1 MLRAGTIAGLPSC
14 SLADSIRALCAEVI
28 AMRNPNETELVLAEL
43 RAAIEE
49 YISMLYGNLGLEESA
64 QTRFANDH
72 PPMVI

>member
-1 MLRAGTIAGLPSC
+1 
-14 SLADSIRALCAEVI
+14 
-28 AMRNPNETELVLAEL
+28 MRNPNETELVLAEL